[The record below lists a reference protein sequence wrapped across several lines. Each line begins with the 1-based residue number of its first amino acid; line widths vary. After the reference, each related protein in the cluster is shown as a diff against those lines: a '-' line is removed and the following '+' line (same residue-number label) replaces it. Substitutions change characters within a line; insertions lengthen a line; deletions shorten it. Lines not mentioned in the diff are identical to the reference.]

1 MESAVPAEAK
11 AAETRGGHPW
21 PLVLTASL
29 VVLTALAVGAAEN
42 YLAVVVAVSIV
53 VLVGFFRWVFRS
65 SRAFCLTLANL
76 AAVYACIFLFFAE
89 SNFLHTST
97 VSLSLGFVMPL
108 VAFAAGSLRHRSA
121 IMRVTGSGRI
131 REQRHLIHILSWLAP
146 VFAIGILTSALSGRV
161 MIGIEDWVLV
171 AAMLGISAVVLF
183 VSRDIAVF
191 LLDTGLLFEAFSAR
205 IAGLAVPTFAFLT
218 CYSLLVILFASTYSV
233 LDRLSG
239 GINFRIDG
247 VVRAISFP
255 ESLYF
260 SLTTLS
266 TVGYGDIAPAS
277 NVLRL
282 LAAAEIVCGILL
294 LLFGFNEIFSFARSH
309 DRRDRPEG

>member
-1 MESAVPAEAK
+1 MENVRRRAG
-11 AAETRGGHPW
+11 AAEDRFNHAW
-21 PLVLTASL
+21 PLILTVGLVSL
-29 VVLTALAVGAAEN
+29 CGLAVGAGED
-42 YLAVVVAVSIV
+42 YLAAVVVVAIAL
-53 VLVGFFRWVFRS
+53 LVAFFRWFFHS

-76 AAVYACIFLFFAE
+76 AGVYACIFLFFAE
-89 SNFLHTST
+89 SGFRQASFTA
-97 VSLSLGFVMPL
+97 LSLGFVMPL
-108 VAFAAGSLRHRSA
+108 LAFTGGSLWHHAA
-121 IMRVTGSGRI
+121 IAQVTGSSRM
-131 REQRHLIHILSWLAP
+131 REQRHLIKILSWLAP
-146 VFAIGILTSALSGRV
+146 VFAIGILTSLIPARMMMGS
-161 MIGIEDWVLV
+161 EDWVLLV
-171 AAMLGISAVVLF
+171 AMMGISAIVVF

-191 LLDTGLLFEAFSAR
+191 LLDTGLLFEAFFAR
-205 IAGLAVPTFAFLT
+205 VAALVVPTFAFLT

-239 GINFRIDG
+239 GVNFRIDG

-277 NVLRL
+277 NPLRL

-294 LLFGFNEIFSFARSH
+294 LLFGFNEIFSFARAH
-309 DRRDRPEG
+309 DKPDQPEA